1 MQIYDRKGSVMV
13 TLKDIKCKILEGKD
27 SWKDYTLPKDSS
39 VCTAG
44 YDPQTKELILE
55 VLHPGEKENRTV
67 RVFYD
72 GVGGTVDPFELF
84 TGMSYGG

>member
-1 MQIYDRKGSVMV
+1 MGENRYMV
-13 TLKDIKCKILEGKD
+13 TLKDIKCKILEGTD
-27 SWKDYTLPKDSS
+27 TWKDYTLPKDSC

-55 VLHPGEKENRTV
+55 VLHPDEKENRTV

-72 GVGGTVDPFELF
+72 GFGGTVDPFELF
-84 TGMSYGG
+84 TGMVYGG